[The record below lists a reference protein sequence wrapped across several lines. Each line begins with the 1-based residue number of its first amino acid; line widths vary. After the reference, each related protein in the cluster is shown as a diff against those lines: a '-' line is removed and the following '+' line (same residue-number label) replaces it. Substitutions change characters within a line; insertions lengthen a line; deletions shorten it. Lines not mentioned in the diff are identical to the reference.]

1 MKTKFIFCLVILS
14 LWALGGYVL
23 EKKVIEQQKTY
34 NTFVNTVAHQTML
47 SQKAIFLSHQLL
59 LNPNDQKLID
69 LQQKLS
75 QTASRLAEDQKS
87 LALRDLKDIIG
98 KRDATRV
105 NKFYQGD
112 ERLHHNITVFVD
124 QLYKVIDLSEKS
136 ALSATSKPMEY
147 LREHQENILQDLNAA
162 QTFFQ
167 NQEIQIVEKLE
178 FYEIFLLLGFILTVC
193 IMGAYVFWP
202 MNHEIDTLMST
213 QRDLKFELTSFRKKS
228 ENLKHDQ
235 GLFFQEVLSTM
246 TPIIH
251 SIQGLLGSLK
261 EQGPDVQKIYHAL
274 QYLTKTMTDMG
285 EMAKIDAGV
294 SQLSLRDV
302 NLKTTLEEAL
312 GIIAPIAQSKG
323 ISVKCVFSQSH
334 PQIYSDH
341 IKFKQALLNVLMFY
355 LDYAPAG
362 EISIHFKDDSNT
374 PGRFDLEFVHPT
386 FILHQSRRELLFD
399 SFSIQEHGLNLALTK
414 KYVEMCQG
422 TIYAGTA
429 DHEGCSIKMNL
440 PYRVRLEGFKVA

>member
-59 LNPNDQKLID
+59 LNPNDQTLID
-69 LQQKLS
+69 LQHKLS

-87 LALRDLKDIIG
+87 LALRDLKDILG
-98 KRDATRV
+98 KRDATLV

-147 LREHQENILQDLNAA
+147 LREHQDNILQDLNAA

-167 NQEIQIVEKLE
+167 HQEIQIVEKLE
-178 FYEIFLLLGFILTVC
+178 FYEIFLLVGFILTVC

-213 QRDLKFELTSFRKKS
+213 QRDLKFQLTSFRKKS

-261 EQGPDVQKIYHAL
+261 EQGPDVQKIHHAL

-294 SQLSLRDV
+294 SQLSLRDIT
-302 NLKTTLEEAL
+302 LKTTLQETL
-312 GIIAPIAQSKG
+312 GIIAPIAQSKN
-323 ISVKCVFSQSH
+323 ISVKCLFSQSH

-362 EISIHFKDDSNT
+362 EISIHIKDDENT
-374 PGRFDLEFVHPT
+374 LGRFDLEFVHPT

-422 TIYAGTA
+422 TIHAGTA

-440 PYRVRLEGFKVA
+440 PYRVRLEGFRVA